1 MNGFWATILIV
12 IITLA
17 LAVVLFFMVQRLIP

>member
-12 IITLA
+12 IITLV